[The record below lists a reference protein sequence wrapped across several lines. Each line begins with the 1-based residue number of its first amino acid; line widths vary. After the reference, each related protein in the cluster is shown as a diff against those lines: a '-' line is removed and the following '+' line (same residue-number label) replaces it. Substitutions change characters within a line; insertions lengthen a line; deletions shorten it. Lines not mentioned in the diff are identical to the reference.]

1 MKLKKIFIMSIIL
14 TASSTLWAHGYIKS
28 PASRAYKC
36 AQGIN
41 KDCGDIK
48 YEPQSVE
55 QRSGFPDKN
64 FPIDGK
70 LASGGIQRFAKLD
83 EAGEN
88 RWHKTQMHVGDN
100 NFSWYLTARHST
112 ANWRYYITKNGWN
125 PNVPLTRAAFD
136 LKPFCTQYDGG
147 AIPKADVSIICEVPV
162 DRIGYH
168 IIYGVWQIA
177 DTSNSFYQVVDV
189 IFPDNDK
196 KQPTEPD
203 IKEPTETV
211 TNQPD
216 EPVVTDTTVTGT
228 KPATGSVVTQP
239 TETATNQPGEPVITD
254 KKVTSQP
261 TETVTTLITSSN
273 TTLNTGSNT
282 TLNTGSNTTLNTGSN
297 TTLNTGSNTTLS
309 TGSNT
314 TLITSSNTTL
324 NTGSN
329 TTLNIGSKT
338 TLNTGSNTTLSTGS
352 NTTLSTGSS
361 TTLSTGSSTT
371 LSTGSNTTLSK
382 GSNTLLNSVANTI
395 PTVASATATD
405 SALTFDDN
413 ETDILPRYFM

>member
-211 TNQPD
+211 TNQPG

-239 TETATNQPGEPVITD
+239 TETATNQPGEPVVSDTTVTGTKPATGSVVTQPTETASNQPGEPVVTD
-254 KKVTSQP
+254 TTVTGTKPATGSVVTQP
-261 TETVTTLITSSN
+261 TETVTNQPGEPAVTD
-273 TTLNTGSNT
+273 TTVTGTKPATGSVVT
-282 TLNTGSNTTLNTGSN
+282 Q
-297 TTLNTGSNTTLS
+297 
-309 TGSNT
+309 
-314 TLITSSNTTL
+314 
-324 NTGSN
+324 
-329 TTLNIGSKT
+329 
-338 TLNTGSNTTLSTGS
+338 
-352 NTTLSTGSS
+352 
-361 TTLSTGSSTT
+361 
-371 LSTGSNTTLSK
+371 
-382 GSNTLLNSVANTI
+382 
-395 PTVASATATD
+395 PTETATNQPGEPVVTDTTATD
-405 SALTFDDN
+405 TKPATGSVVTQPTVTATN
-413 ETDILPRYFM
+413 QPGEPVIT

>member
-239 TETATNQPGEPVITD
+239 TETATNQPGEPVVTDTTVTGTKPATGSVVSQPTETATNQPGEPVITD

-282 TLNTGSNTTLNTGSN
+282 TLN
-297 TTLNTGSNTTLS
+297 
-309 TGSNT
+309 
-314 TLITSSNTTL
+314 
-324 NTGSN
+324 
-329 TTLNIGSKT
+329 IGSKT
-338 TLNTGSNTTLSTGS
+338 TLNTGSN
-352 NTTLSTGSS
+352 
-361 TTLSTGSSTT
+361 TT